1 MIVYHHDCLVYHHD
15 CQFNLGYTCATIL
28 SVSLAGLQ
36 INKVFQQFVKRVQQD
51 VWERDFG

>member
-1 MIVYHHDCLVYHHD
+1 MTFLWSMIVYQYD